1 MSGKAITSGVHHVGL
16 TVADVDE
23 TCSFFVDVL
32 GFEKLG
38 SRPDYPV
45 TFVKDGGVIL
55 SLWRVQDEQALIQ
68 FERKNTV
75 GLHHLALMVDGDND
89 LETAYNRLRV
99 APGVEI
105 EFAPEWLGSGPSRHM
120 MCLIPGGIRLELIAP
135 NKRE

>member
-1 MSGKAITSGVHHVGL
+1 MAQQAITSGVHHVGL
-16 TVADVDE
+16 TVPDVDE
-23 TCSFFVDVL
+23 TCGFFVDVL

-45 TFVKDGGVIL
+45 TFVKDGGVVL
-55 SLWRVQDEQALIQ
+55 SLWRVQDEDALIP

-75 GLHHLALMVDGDND
+75 GLHHLALIVDGEDK
-89 LETAYNRLRV
+89 LEIAYNRLCTS
-99 APGVEI
+99 AGVDI

-135 NKRE
+135 SQS